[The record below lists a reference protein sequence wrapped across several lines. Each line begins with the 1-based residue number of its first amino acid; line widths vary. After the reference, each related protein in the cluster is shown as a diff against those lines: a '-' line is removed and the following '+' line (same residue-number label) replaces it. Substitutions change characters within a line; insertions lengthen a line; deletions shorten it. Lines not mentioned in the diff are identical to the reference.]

1 MLCLGELSKDIV
13 NIILRYLTI
22 NERITFAKKIK
33 SEGNTEIAY
42 HILLQT
48 INHLQNQH
56 TNMVNSVDKI
66 LDRINNIEHLLS

>member
-56 TNMVNSVDKI
+56 TNMVKSVDKI